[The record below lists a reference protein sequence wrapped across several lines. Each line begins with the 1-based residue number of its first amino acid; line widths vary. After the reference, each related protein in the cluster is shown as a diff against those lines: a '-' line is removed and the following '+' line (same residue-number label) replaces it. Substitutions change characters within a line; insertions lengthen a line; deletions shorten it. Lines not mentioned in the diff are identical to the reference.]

1 MSLQTQNLHKVSEIP
16 LSQIKR
22 PIAPVLD
29 EPKIDSM
36 ETTLKTNA
44 ELPPVD
50 VLQMKNSKG
59 SVVNFAFGG
68 CHRLQAYDR
77 LARAT
82 NGDPLVRCKILPAT
96 RQQLELYLGSSLAV
110 IDDE

>member
-1 MSLQTQNLHKVSEIP
+1 MSLQTQGLHKITEIP

-29 EPKIDSM
+29 QCKIDSM

-50 VLQMKNSKG
+50 VMQIRNKRGN
-59 SVVNFAFGG
+59 VVNFAFGG

-77 LARAT
+77 LARASG
-82 NGDPLVRCKILPAT
+82 GDPAVRCKVVPAT
-96 RQQLELYLGSSLAV
+96 RQQLQLYLGGSLAMV
-110 IDDE
+110 DDE